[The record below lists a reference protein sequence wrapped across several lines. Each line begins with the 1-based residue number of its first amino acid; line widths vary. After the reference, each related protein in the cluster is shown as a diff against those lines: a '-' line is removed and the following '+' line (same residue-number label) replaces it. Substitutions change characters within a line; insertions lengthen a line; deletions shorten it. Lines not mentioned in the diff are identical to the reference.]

1 MKAITEAEKSSSG
14 YSGGAGYRVETPAC
28 GRKKTIMRRLIIS
41 RTVEAM
47 DTSGVVPEGKGEMLN
62 QLEIFKNREFGEI
75 RTVTMDGAPWFVGKD
90 VADILGYQNGSRDI
104 NRHVDEEDRHKVMLF
119 DGNQNKETIIINE
132 SGLYSLILSSKMP
145 NAKKFKHWVTAD
157 VLPAIRKTGMYATE
171 ELLENPDLAI
181 QAFTAL
187 KLEREKNK
195 KLNTTV
201 KVQEQQ
207 IMELQPKASYY
218 DLVLNCPDLLSVTVI
233 AKDYGKSAKWLNNFL
248 KEHQIQFK
256 QGGIWLLYKEYAEKG
271 YTSTKTHTVNGNDG
285 KQHSKVNTYWTQKGR
300 LFIYALLKN
309 EGILPIMEQE
319 QIA

>member
-1 MKAITEAEKSSSG
+1 MIIAQMVKKYNRHVYE
-14 YSGGAGYRVETPAC
+14 
-28 GRKKTIMRRLIIS
+28 RKIKIMEELK
-41 RTVEAM
+41 VFENA
-47 DTSGVVPEGKGEMLN
+47 
-62 QLEIFKNREFGEI
+62 EFGSVRTTTVNGEI
-75 RTVTMDGAPWFVGKD
+75 MFVGKD
-90 VADILGYQNGSRDI
+90 VAEILEYQNGSRDI

-157 VLPAIRKTGMYATE
+157 VLPAIRKTGMYATD
-171 ELLENPDLAI
+171 ELLDNPDLAI

-248 KEHQIQFK
+248 KEHKIQFK
-256 QGGIWLLYKEYAEKG
+256 QGKIWLLYKEYAEQG

>member
-1 MKAITEAEKSSSG
+1 MEELKVFENA
-14 YSGGAGYRVETPAC
+14 
-28 GRKKTIMRRLIIS
+28 
-41 RTVEAM
+41 
-47 DTSGVVPEGKGEMLN
+47 
-62 QLEIFKNREFGEI
+62 EFGSVRTTTVNGEI
-75 RTVTMDGAPWFVGKD
+75 MFVGKD
-90 VADILGYQNGSRDI
+90 VADILGYRNGSRDI
-104 NRHVDEEDRHKVMLF
+104 NRHVDEEDRRKVMFF
-119 DGNQNKETIIINE
+119 DGNQDKETTIINE

-233 AKDYGKSAKWLNNFL
+233 AKDYGKSAKWLNHFL

-300 LFIYALLKN
+300 LFIYALLKS

>member
-1 MKAITEAEKSSSG
+1 M
-14 YSGGAGYRVETPAC
+14 V
-28 GRKKTIMRRLIIS
+28 KKYNRHVYER
-41 RTVEAM
+41 
-47 DTSGVVPEGKGEMLN
+47 
-62 QLEIFKNREFGEI
+62 EIKVMEELKVFENAEFGSVRTTTVNGEI
-75 RTVTMDGAPWFVGKD
+75 MFVGKD
-90 VADILGYQNGSRDI
+90 VAEILEYQNGSRDI

-248 KEHQIQFK
+248 KEHKIQFK
-256 QGGIWLLYKEYAEKG
+256 QGKIWLLYKEYAEQG

-300 LFIYALLKN
+300 LFIYALLKS

>member
-1 MKAITEAEKSSSG
+1 MIIAQMVKKYNRHVYE
-14 YSGGAGYRVETPAC
+14 
-28 GRKKTIMRRLIIS
+28 RKIKVMEELK
-41 RTVEAM
+41 VFENA
-47 DTSGVVPEGKGEMLN
+47 
-62 QLEIFKNREFGEI
+62 EFGSVRTTTVNGEI
-75 RTVTMDGAPWFVGKD
+75 MFVGKD
-90 VADILGYQNGSRDI
+90 VAEILEYQNGSRDI

-248 KEHQIQFK
+248 KEHKIQFK
-256 QGGIWLLYKEYAEKG
+256 QGKIWLLYKEYAEQG

-300 LFIYALLKN
+300 LFIYALLKS

>member
-1 MKAITEAEKSSSG
+1 MEELKVFENA
-14 YSGGAGYRVETPAC
+14 
-28 GRKKTIMRRLIIS
+28 
-41 RTVEAM
+41 
-47 DTSGVVPEGKGEMLN
+47 
-62 QLEIFKNREFGEI
+62 EFGSVRTTTVNGEI
-75 RTVTMDGAPWFVGKD
+75 MFVGKD
-90 VADILGYQNGSRDI
+90 VAEILEYQNGSRDI

-248 KEHQIQFK
+248 KEHKIQYK
-256 QGGIWLLYKEYAEKG
+256 QGKIWLLYKEYAEQG

>member
-1 MKAITEAEKSSSG
+1 MNN
-14 YSGGAGYRVETPAC
+14 
-28 GRKKTIMRRLIIS
+28 L
-41 RTVEAM
+41 
-47 DTSGVVPEGKGEMLN
+47 
-62 QLEIFKNREFGEI
+62 QIFSNEEFGQI
-75 RTVTMDGAPWFVGKD
+75 RTMVIDGEPWCVGKD
-90 VADILGYQNGSRDI
+90 VAEALGYSNSSKAVSV
-104 NRHVDEEDRHKVMLF
+104 HASEEDRILKMIEA
-119 DGNQNKETIIINE
+119 DSQNGNVVKTQTAFINE

-248 KEHQIQFK
+248 KEHKIQFK
-256 QGGIWLLYKEYAEKG
+256 QGKIWLLYKEYAEQG

>member
-1 MKAITEAEKSSSG
+1 MEELKVFENA
-14 YSGGAGYRVETPAC
+14 
-28 GRKKTIMRRLIIS
+28 
-41 RTVEAM
+41 
-47 DTSGVVPEGKGEMLN
+47 
-62 QLEIFKNREFGEI
+62 EFGSVRTTTVNGEI
-75 RTVTMDGAPWFVGKD
+75 MFVGKD
-90 VADILGYQNGSRDI
+90 VAEILGYSNPRDALAK
-104 NRHVDEEDRHKVMLF
+104 RVDDEDKGVAKCDTLGGKQDLTM
-119 DGNQNKETIIINE
+119 INE

-248 KEHQIQFK
+248 KEHKIQFK

>member
-1 MKAITEAEKSSSG
+1 MIIAQMVKKYNRHVYE
-14 YSGGAGYRVETPAC
+14 
-28 GRKKTIMRRLIIS
+28 RKIKIMEELK
-41 RTVEAM
+41 VFENA
-47 DTSGVVPEGKGEMLN
+47 
-62 QLEIFKNREFGEI
+62 EFGSVRTTTVNGEI
-75 RTVTMDGAPWFVGKD
+75 MFVGKD
-90 VADILGYQNGSRDI
+90 VAEILEYQNGSRDI

-300 LFIYALLKN
+300 LFIYALLKS

>member
-1 MKAITEAEKSSSG
+1 MNNI
-14 YSGGAGYRVETPAC
+14 
-28 GRKKTIMRRLIIS
+28 
-41 RTVEAM
+41 
-47 DTSGVVPEGKGEMLN
+47 
-62 QLEIFKNREFGEI
+62 QIFENAEFGSVRTTTVNGEI
-75 RTVTMDGAPWFVGKD
+75 MFVGKD
-90 VADILGYQNGSRDI
+90 VADILGYRNGSRDI
-104 NRHVDEEDRHKVMLF
+104 NRHVDEEDRRKVMFF
-119 DGNQNKETIIINE
+119 DGNQDKETTIINE

-248 KEHQIQFK
+248 KEHKIQFK

-300 LFIYALLKN
+300 LFIYALLKS

-319 QIA
+319 QIAQYKVIGQKMKYID

>member
-1 MKAITEAEKSSSG
+1 MEELKVFENA
-14 YSGGAGYRVETPAC
+14 
-28 GRKKTIMRRLIIS
+28 
-41 RTVEAM
+41 
-47 DTSGVVPEGKGEMLN
+47 
-62 QLEIFKNREFGEI
+62 EFGSVRTTTVNGEI
-75 RTVTMDGAPWFVGKD
+75 MFVGKD
-90 VADILGYQNGSRDI
+90 VADILGYRNGSRDI
-104 NRHVDEEDRHKVMLF
+104 NRHVDEEDRRKVMFF
-119 DGNQNKETIIINE
+119 DGNQDKETTIINE

-171 ELLENPDLAI
+171 ELLENPDL
-181 QAFTAL
+181 
-187 KLEREKNK
+187 
-195 KLNTTV
+195 
-201 KVQEQQ
+201 
-207 IMELQPKASYY
+207 
-218 DLVLNCPDLLSVTVI
+218 NCPDLLSVTVI

-248 KEHQIQFK
+248 KEHKIQFK

-300 LFIYALLKN
+300 LFIYALLKS